1 MKKEDL
7 HRNRIA
13 WIALGLSVVAAI
25 TSVIAISIA
34 AYRSPNLGFDY
45 QGVIVGILSLLVTIL
60 IGWQIYNA
68 LEIKKEIKKE
78 IDNSLSQFEK
88 RSLVAII
95 NSQYAYILRDAY
107 IAKTINDYNRYILD
121 LANGLYFASLISDIE
136 KTDFC
141 ISNAINALNNKGSKI
156 EESSIKQLKESL
168 YLCTGYSKKS
178 IELLESIGR
187 FLTFALH
194 LMLHSQ
200 TLRLIYIK
208 LF

>member
-68 LEIKKEIKKE
+68 LEIKKEIKKG
-78 IDNSLSQFEK
+78 
-88 RSLVAII
+88 
-95 NSQYAYILRDAY
+95 
-107 IAKTINDYNRYILD
+107 NR
-121 LANGLYFASLISDIE
+121 
-136 KTDFC
+136 
-141 ISNAINALNNKGSKI
+141 
-156 EESSIKQLKESL
+156 Q
-168 YLCTGYSKKS
+168 
-178 IELLESIGR
+178 
-187 FLTFALH
+187 
-194 LMLHSQ
+194 
-200 TLRLIYIK
+200 
-208 LF
+208 